1 DDVADGA
8 FEVKGNENDVH
19 VFANESDKTDK
30 KKHDKKA
37 KRDDKGKSL
46 VDSIKGIR
54 NLRAEFK
61 GFSFNS
67 TNSPSINAV
76 SPNFR
81 IAGQSLFVSPSIGFM
96 RPFGC
101 HVTILNTLDSL
112 EKFDGKADKG
122 FLVGYSINCKAFRV
136 FNSRTRIVQGTLHIN
151 FLENKPNVAGIGPKW
166 LFDIDTLTM
175 SMNYQHVVT
184 GNQPNDNADV
194 KSASTPIEIKKPL
207 LKDPDGEDVDVHLYR
222 SMIGSFMYLT
232 SSRPEIMFTV
242 CACAI
247 FQVTPKVSCL
257 HAVKRIFRRLSIGCG
272 LISWQCKKQTVVSTS
287 STEAE
292 YVAAASCCAQALWIQ
307 NQLLDCGPEQMTSG
321 KDLSNLLIADS
332 LLKAIWHF
340 ITAISYELMLF
351 GLMKV
356 DAVNLMLLDTSDVQL
371 QALIDDKKVVVTE
384 AIIRRDL
391 HLDDA
396 DGVQCLPNAEIFEEL
411 ARMGY
416 EKPHPKL
423 AFFKAFTQWKFL
435 IHTIVQC
442 ISSKGTAW
450 NEFSNSMASAIICL
464 AIGRKFNFSKYIFD
478 SMVRNVDS
486 PRCIQTRGKIV
497 AIDADEG
504 TTLVDAETDE
514 EVALDTESQERTNL
528 NTNVHLVKENVNAAS
543 KGVSAV
549 IAPELVSTVE
559 PTMFDD
565 EDVTMTMAQTLI
577 KLKAE
582 KARIL
587 DEKIAQ
593 KLHDEEV
600 QKVATRDEQERA
612 DMEKALELQ
621 RQLDER
627 EDAIDWSAVA
637 EQVKERQSD
646 SIKRYQDLK
655 KKPIS
660 VAQSRKNMMIYLKNM
675 AGYLMEFF
683 KGMTYDE
690 IRPIFEREAAEVS
703 GSESTQEIPT
713 DDTKE
718 ITKEDVQNMLEIVP
732 VSEFRVKA
740 LQVTDM
746 SKVDKNEAKRT
757 KPGTGMKRVQE
768 IKAEGEFISNLISLI
783 LYPK

>member
-1 DDVADGA
+1 M
-8 FEVKGNENDVH
+8 
-19 VFANESDKTDK
+19 S
-30 KKHDKKA
+30 
-37 KRDDKGKSL
+37 
-46 VDSIKGIR
+46 
-54 NLRAEFK
+54 
-61 GFSFNS
+61 
-67 TNSPSINAV
+67 
-76 SPNFR
+76 
-81 IAGQSLFVSPSIGFM
+81 SIGELTF
-96 RPFGC
+96 FLGLQ
-101 HVTILNTLDSL
+101 VNQKEDGVFISQDKYVAEILR
-112 EKFDGKADKG
+112 KFC
-122 FLVGYSINCKAFRV
+122 F
-136 FNSRTRIVQGTLHIN
+136 T
-151 FLENKPNVAGIGPKW
+151 
-166 LFDIDTLTM
+166 
-175 SMNYQHVVT
+175 
-184 GNQPNDNADV
+184 DV

-486 PRCIQTRGKIV
+486 PI
-497 AIDADEG
+497 
-504 TTLVDAETDE
+504 
-514 EVALDTESQERTNL
+514 
-528 NTNVHLVKENVNAAS
+528 
-543 KGVSAV
+543 
-549 IAPELVSTVE
+549 STVE
-559 PTMFDD
+559 PTVFDD
-565 EDVTMTMAQTLI
+565 EDVIMTTALILI

-582 KARIL
+582 NAIIL
-587 DEKIAQ
+587 VEKIVQ

-600 QKVATRDEQERA
+600 QKVAAMDEQERA
-612 DMEKALELQ
+612 DMEKA
-621 RQLDER
+621 
-627 EDAIDWSAVA
+627 
-637 EQVKERQSD
+637 
-646 SIKRYQDLK
+646 
-655 KKPIS
+655 
-660 VAQSRKNMMIYLKNM
+660 
-675 AGYLMEFF
+675 
-683 KGMTYDE
+683 
-690 IRPIFEREAAEVS
+690 
-703 GSESTQEIPT
+703 
-713 DDTKE
+713 
-718 ITKEDVQNMLEIVP
+718 
-732 VSEFRVKA
+732 
-740 LQVTDM
+740 
-746 SKVDKNEAKRT
+746 
-757 KPGTGMKRVQE
+757 
-768 IKAEGEFISNLISLI
+768 
-783 LYPK
+783 